1 MNHNSRDSQKMFSR
15 YELRG
20 QWQLNPKGWSL
31 VALVSSGILIFGL
44 SLILGI
50 IFRGLY
56 NGVWEGTFSI
66 DGLVFFPITL
76 GLIVVVIIVH
86 EAIHGLLF
94 AILGSK
100 PRFGFKI
107 IGRFF
112 PVFYATSRAYFSR
125 NQYII
130 IALSPFLI
138 LTLAL
143 IVTGILA
150 TTDSIS
156 TLTLIAMALNVSGSI
171 GDFAA
176 AYNMLR
182 HNQKTFFEDTEDGFN
197 WYVPSRIEDTIRE

>member
-1 MNHNSRDSQKMFSR
+1 VNCNTRDGDKMASGHALSGKWR
-15 YELRG
+15 LHV
-20 QWQLNPKGWSL
+20 KGWGL
-31 VALVSSGILIFGL
+31 VAILFGSFFIFVL

-50 IFRGLY
+50 IFRGLFS
-56 NGVWEGTFSI
+56 GAWEGTFSME
-66 DGLVFFPITL
+66 GLIFIPVIL
-76 GLIVVVIIVH
+76 GLIVAVIIVH

-94 AILGSK
+94 AILGGQ
-100 PRFGFKI
+100 PRFGFKL

-112 PVFYATSRAYFSR
+112 PVFFATSRAYFPR
-125 NQYII
+125 NRYVF

-138 LTLAL
+138 LTPAL

-150 TTDSIS
+150 TADNIA
-156 TLTLIAMALNVSGSI
+156 TLVLIAMALNVSGSI

-197 WYVPSRIEDTIRE
+197 WYVPSRVEDTIRE